1 MNYSASEEN
10 YIKSIYRLKGEHQLV
25 TTNELAA
32 ELQTRAASVTDM
44 LKKLKSKKLVIYERY
59 HGFKLSAEGKKVALG
74 IIRRHRLWEYF
85 LSVKLQ
91 FSWDE
96 VHEVAEV
103 LEHVT
108 SRKLIDKLDEY
119 LGFPRFDPHGD
130 PIPDQ
135 HGKIHA
141 AKQVVLSE
149 WPLLEIAEVSGV
161 TDQRPDMLDI
171 LKHQQ
176 ITIGTQLEIKKK
188 FSFDNSFEI
197 KTMNNPPFI
206 ISEQVA
212 KNIWVKKPGF
222 GRISKKGPAED
233 K

>member
-10 YIKSIYRLKGEHQLV
+10 YIKSIYHLRGDQQLV

-44 LKKLKSKKLVIYERY
+44 LKKLKAKKLVIYERY
-59 HGFKLSAEGKKVALG
+59 QGFKLSTEGKKVALG

-96 VHEVAEV
+96 VHEVAEE

-108 SRKLIDKLDEY
+108 SKKLIDKLDEY

-149 WPLLEIAEVSGV
+149 WPMLELAEVSGV

-171 LKHQQ
+171 LKHQH
-176 ITIGTQLEIKKK
+176 IGIGTKLEIRKR
-188 FSFDNSFEI
+188 FSFDNSLEI
-197 KTMNNPPFI
+197 KTKNNPPFI

-212 KNIWVKKPGF
+212 KNIWVKNPDT
-222 GRISKKGPAED
+222 EN
-233 K
+233 